1 MRKYIL
7 IVINILWVCFIFYNS
22 LQTGNESQVA
32 SNSIVSLIYDIFLKI
47 GIELNLSI
55 LSLVVRKLA
64 HIFEFFVLSIL
75 LLYLLLE
82 FTTFDKYKIGYTF
95 LIALLVAIIDEVIQS
110 YVPGRGSSVIDVLID
125 SIGISIG
132 IGLVIVIIYIKH
144 RNQK

>member
-1 MRKYIL
+1 
-7 IVINILWVCFIFYNS
+7 
-22 LQTGNESQVA
+22 
-32 SNSIVSLIYDIFLKI
+32 
-47 GIELNLSI
+47 ELNLSI